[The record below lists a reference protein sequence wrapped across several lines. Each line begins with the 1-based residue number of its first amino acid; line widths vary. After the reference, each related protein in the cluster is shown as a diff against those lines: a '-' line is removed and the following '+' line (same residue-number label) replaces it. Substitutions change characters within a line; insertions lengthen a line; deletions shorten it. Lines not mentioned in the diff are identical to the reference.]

1 MEGRNWNIVDN
12 LYIIKDDL
20 ISQRIWI
27 KLNVVYKENPIILL
41 FYYKNFIWS
50 YTLKDK
56 DEKLSTK
63 YEEIKTWLHIY
74 GIDQLSVLF
83 MRGSRGGSEGGGG
96 APALK
101 NSIFWNVK
109 SKLPKICIRSPPAS
123 YTNLGPPSPEKF
135 SGSVHAL
142 RLDSCT

>member
-1 MEGRNWNIVDN
+1 MKLTDIVDN

-27 KLNVVYKENPIILL
+27 KLNVVYKENSIILL
-41 FYYKNFIWS
+41 FYQKIFIWS

-74 GIDQLSVLF
+74 GIDQLSVFF
-83 MRGSRGGSEGGGG
+83 MRGSRVGSGGSSPEK
-96 APALK
+96 L
-101 NSIFWNVK
+101 NFL
-109 SKLPKICIRSPPAS
+109 SKLPKIYTPPAS
-123 YTNLGPPSPEKF
+123 YTNLGPPSPEKN

-142 RLDSCT
+142 RLDSYT